1 MSYPNL
7 PKSEYF
13 QGFSAFRSC
22 KASAFLHPQYQKS
35 NKNLSLYRSKIFY
48 RTYFWSIEAKTQLIL
63 YGFASILTKS
73 ERKSV
78 YKKHGSDNS
87 FHPILTG
94 ATKIIFIK
102 AKQEKT
108 NKVVTVLSVVLNI
121 IIVLIFATTR
131 EVDALIL
138 VFLFLIIKGFLIF
151 NCIKAN

>member
-13 QGFSAFRSC
+13 QVFSAFRSC
-22 KASAFLHPQYQKS
+22 KASAFLRPQHQKS

-48 RTYFWSIEAKTQLIL
+48 RTDLWSIKAKTERIL

-87 FHPILTG
+87 FHPNQWHRDSNLS
-94 ATKIIFIK
+94 
-102 AKQEKT
+102 AKP
-108 NKVVTVLSVVLNI
+108 NI
-121 IIVLIFATTR
+121 IGCSQSERWAEPIESRFQLQIITTSK
-131 EVDALIL
+131 L
-138 VFLFLIIKGFLIF
+138 VVCSAPIRCEYWLSPSKGH
-151 NCIKAN
+151 

>member
-35 NKNLSLYRSKIFY
+35 NENFSLYRSKIFY

-87 FHPILTG
+87 FHPMFMCIPLLISSILELWISIELI
-94 ATKIIFIK
+94 AI
-102 AKQEKT
+102 
-108 NKVVTVLSVVLNI
+108 LSK
-121 IIVLIFATTR
+121 
-131 EVDALIL
+131 LIL
-138 VFLFLIIKGFLIF
+138 LI
-151 NCIKAN
+151 

>member
-13 QGFSAFRSC
+13 QVFSAFRSC
-22 KASAFLHPQYQKS
+22 KASAFLRPQHQKS

-48 RTYFWSIEAKTQLIL
+48 RTDLWSIKAKTERIL

-87 FHPILTG
+87 FHPI
-94 ATKIIFIK
+94 
-102 AKQEKT
+102 Q
-108 NKVVTVLSVVLNI
+108 NNI
-121 IIVLIFATTR
+121 YTCPEIELY
-131 EVDALIL
+131 
-138 VFLFLIIKGFLIF
+138 
-151 NCIKAN
+151 

>member
-87 FHPILTG
+87 FHPKGKKIKYIADVKQFNPINCNRQLVGFCFTLHLT
-94 ATKIIFIK
+94 FIVSLC
-102 AKQEKT
+102 AL
-108 NKVVTVLSVVLNI
+108 VPFIVALSN
-121 IIVLIFATTR
+121 
-131 EVDALIL
+131 
-138 VFLFLIIKGFLIF
+138 
-151 NCIKAN
+151 

>member
-13 QGFSAFRSC
+13 QVFSAFRSC
-22 KASAFLHPQYQKS
+22 KASAFLRPQHQKS

-48 RTYFWSIEAKTQLIL
+48 RTDLWSIKAKTERIL

-87 FHPILTG
+87 FHP
-94 ATKIIFIK
+94 
-102 AKQEKT
+102 
-108 NKVVTVLSVVLNI
+108 KVT
-121 IIVLIFATTR
+121 
-131 EVDALIL
+131 EVESLKEL
-138 VFLFLIIKGFLIF
+138 VFEFLDNNKLNNQHFTP
-151 NCIKAN
+151 NQW

>member
-13 QGFSAFRSC
+13 QVFSAFRSC
-22 KASAFLHPQYQKS
+22 KASALLHPQHQKS

-48 RTYFWSIEAKTQLIL
+48 RTDFWSIKAKTKRIL

-87 FHPILTG
+87 FHPKFLFFLLIRIHG
-94 ATKIIFIK
+94 
-102 AKQEKT
+102 
-108 NKVVTVLSVVLNI
+108 VLVLFL
-121 IIVLIFATTR
+121 LIFFCMLFYHRYKSLAFSLLHQ
-131 EVDALIL
+131 EHFSPHGL
-138 VFLFLIIKGFLIF
+138 LFLYP
-151 NCIKAN
+151 